1 MITVSIIYCLW
12 ELFTMNRKETH
23 RFGASPILFS
33 QISKSEFKGVVVILH
48 HFQASFYLLFS
59 PAPQL

>member
-1 MITVSIIYCLW
+1 
-12 ELFTMNRKETH
+12 MNRKETH

-33 QISKSEFKGVVVILH
+33 KISKSEFKGVVVILH

>member
-1 MITVSIIYCLW
+1 MITVQYNLLFMG
-12 ELFTMNRKETH
+12 LFTMNRKETH